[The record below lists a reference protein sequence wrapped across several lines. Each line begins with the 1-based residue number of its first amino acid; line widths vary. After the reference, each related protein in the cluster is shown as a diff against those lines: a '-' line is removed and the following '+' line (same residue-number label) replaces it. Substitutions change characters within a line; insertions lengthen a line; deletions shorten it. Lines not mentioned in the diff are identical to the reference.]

1 MRERGAVV
9 SDRGFADLFREAESH
24 HDFWEEQAIITFTE
38 DLCLAMERVGVS
50 RAELARRLG
59 TSQAYV
65 TKILR
70 GNANF
75 TLRTMARI
83 ALALGLEFR
92 THLAPRGSRTHWLDD
107 LAFVEANEYEVT
119 DGVPVDATAAR
130 EGYDENWTVAA

>member
-1 MRERGAVV
+1 MGD
-9 SDRGFADLFREAESH
+9 SGFADLFREAESH
-24 HDFWEEQAIITFTE
+24 SDFWEEETIISFTE
-38 DLCLAMERVGVS
+38 DVCVAMERAEVS

-83 ALALGLEFR
+83 ALALDSELR
-92 THLAPRGSRTHWLDD
+92 TYLAPRESRTHWVDE
-107 LAFVEANEYEVT
+107 LAFGKANEYEVASE
-119 DGVPVDATAAR
+119 ATVNGSAAG
-130 EGYDENWTVAA
+130 EGYDENWAVAA

>member
-1 MRERGAVV
+1 MSKSNGVR

-24 HDFWEEQAIITFTE
+24 SDFWEEQAIITFTE
-38 DLCLAMERVGVS
+38 DMCLAMERVGIS
-50 RAELARRLG
+50 KAELARRLG

-83 ALALGLEFR
+83 ALALDSELH
-92 THLAPRGSRTHWLDD
+92 THLVPRDSIPNLSQGANQRGPHRAGQSG
-107 LAFVEANEYEVT
+107 AAMEGEARPRPSA
-119 DGVPVDATAAR
+119 VPVVR
-130 EGYDENWTVAA
+130 